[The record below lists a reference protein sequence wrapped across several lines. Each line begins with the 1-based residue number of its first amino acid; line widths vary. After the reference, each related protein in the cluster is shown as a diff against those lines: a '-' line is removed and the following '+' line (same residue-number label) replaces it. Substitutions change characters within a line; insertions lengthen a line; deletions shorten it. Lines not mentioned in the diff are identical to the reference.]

1 MRFPSAPWRA
11 WWAACCS
18 STCCCGGTPVWASA
32 LKPEG
37 HERRLLL
44 LGGLALLCVVVFM
57 TLGAQGRWDFVLPFR
72 GRKVATVVLVAY
84 AIAVSTVLFQTVTEN
99 RVLTPAIMGFDTLYV
114 LLQTCLLFFLGS
126 TAVASLDVRLLFAV
140 EVTVMVL
147 FSGVLHRWLFWGGR
161 RSIHLLLLTGVVLG
175 VLFRSLSTFLQ
186 RVIAPSEF
194 AFLQDRFFASFNN
207 PDPDLLAVSAV
218 VTVGASLLG
227 LGLLRACDVLGLG
240 RDLAINL
247 GVDHRRTVSLLLV
260 VVAVLVSVSTALVGP
275 VTFFG
280 LLVANLAYG
289 LVGSHRHVHILPAA
303 VFLAVIGLLGGQL
316 LLEQVFSFGAN
327 LRVIIEFLGGLM
339 FIALLMRG
347 ALR

>member
-1 MRFPSAPWRA
+1 M
-11 WWAACCS
+11 
-18 STCCCGGTPVWASA
+18 WASA
-32 LKPEG
+32 LKPAG

-44 LGGLALLCVVVFM
+44 MGGLALLCVAAFM
-57 TLGAQGRWDFVLPFR
+57 TVGAQGRWDFVLPFR
-72 GRKVATVVLVAY
+72 ARKVLTVVMVAY

-126 TAVASLDVRLLFAV
+126 TTVAALDVRLLFAV
-140 EVTVMVL
+140 EVAIMVL
-147 FSGVLHRWLFWGGR
+147 FSGVLHRWLFWSGR

-186 RVIAPSEF
+186 RVISPSEF

-207 PDPDLLAVSAV
+207 PDPDLLVVSAV
-218 VTVGASLLG
+218 VTVGASALG
-227 LGLLRACDVLGLG
+227 LSLLRACDVLGLG

-289 LVGSHRHVHILPAA
+289 LVGSHRHVHTLPAA

>member
-1 MRFPSAPWRA
+1 MRFPWARWRA

-18 STCCCGGTPVWASA
+18 STCCSGGTPVWASA
-32 LKPEG
+32 LRAEG

-44 LGGLALLCVVVFM
+44 LGGLAVLCVVVFM
-57 TLGAQGRWDFVLPFR
+57 TVDAGGRWDFVLPFR
-72 GRKVATVVLVAY
+72 GRKVATVLLVGY

-126 TAVASLDVRLLFAV
+126 RTVATLDIRLLFAV
-140 EVTVMVL
+140 EVAVMVL

-161 RSIHLLLLTGVVLG
+161 RSIHLLLLTGVVMG

-186 RVIAPSEF
+186 RVIAPAEF
-194 AFLQDRFFASFNN
+194 AFLEDRFFASFNN
-207 PDPDLLAVSAV
+207 PDPDLLLVSAV
-218 VTVGASLLG
+218 MTVGVSLLG
-227 LGLLRACDVLGLG
+227 LRLLRTCDVLSLG

-247 GVDHRRTVSLLLV
+247 GVDHRRAVSLLLV

-280 LLVANLAYG
+280 LLVANLAHG
-289 LVGSHRHVHILPAA
+289 LVRSHRHIHVLPAA
-303 VFLAVIGLLGGQL
+303 IFLAVVGLLGGQFV
-316 LLEQVFSFGAN
+316 LERIFSFGAN

>member
-1 MRFPSAPWRA
+1 MSASAP
-11 WWAACCS
+11 S
-18 STCCCGGTPVWASA
+18 
-32 LKPEG
+32 LEG

-44 LGGLALLCVVVFM
+44 LGSLAVFCVLVFM
-57 TLGAQGRWDFVLPFR
+57 TVDAGGQWDFVLPFR
-72 GRKVATVVLVAY
+72 ARKVATVLLVGY

-126 TAVASLDVRLLFAV
+126 HMVAALDVRLLFAV

-147 FSGVLHRWLFWGGR
+147 FSAVLHRWLFEGGG

-175 VLFRSLSTFLQ
+175 VLFRSLSSFLQ
-186 RVIAPSEF
+186 RVIAPGEF
-194 AFLQDRFFASFNN
+194 AFLEDRFFASFNN
-207 PDPDLLAVSAV
+207 PDPDLLVVSAFM
-218 VTVGASLLG
+218 TVGASVLG
-227 LGLLRACDVLGLG
+227 LRLLHACDVLGLG
-240 RDLAINL
+240 RDVAISL
-247 GVDHRRTVSLLLV
+247 GVDHRRTVSRLLA

-280 LLVANLAYG
+280 LLVANLAHG
-289 LVGSHRHVHILPAA
+289 LVRSHRHVHVLPAA

-316 LLEQVFSFGAN
+316 VLERVFSFGAN

-339 FIALLMRG
+339 FITLLMRG